1 MALIN
6 RITLLEDVKFW
17 ILSSSTLSDSDINK
31 LNEIIITKI
40 GDDDTKYPEILYR
53 CLEIA
58 ATKNSSNFS
67 SVASSETSKEKLGPL
82 EIQYFKNNSSK
93 NPWPSW
99 IKFELPI
106 IAGNIGFTGLTA
118 RKYFDIFISPGD
130 NIDIFDGQID
140 SSLYSNTF

>member
-6 RITLLEDVKFW
+6 RITLLDDVKFW

-31 LNEIIITKI
+31 LNEIIIAKV
-40 GDDDTKYPEILYR
+40 GDDDTKYPEILYK

-58 ATKNSSNFS
+58 ATRNSSNYS
-67 SVASSETSKEKLGPL
+67 AVSSSETSKEKLGPL
-82 EIQYFKNNSSK
+82 EIQYFKSSSSK
-93 NPWPSW
+93 NPWPIW

-106 IAGNIGFTGLTA
+106 IASNIGYTGLVA

-130 NIDIFDGQID
+130 DIDIYDGQD
-140 SSLYSNTF
+140 PLLYYGA